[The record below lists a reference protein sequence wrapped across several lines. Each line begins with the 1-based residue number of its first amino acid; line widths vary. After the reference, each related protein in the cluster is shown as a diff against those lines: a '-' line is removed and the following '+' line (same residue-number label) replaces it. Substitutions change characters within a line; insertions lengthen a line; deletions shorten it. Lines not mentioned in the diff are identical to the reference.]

1 MNSQK
6 LLNFLATRF
15 PFILRLKRWVYRLK
29 MAHKISWG
37 YGIILGIVITGTSI
51 GIEIGDYFL
60 WQAWQQAEHSRQET
74 ELLYRLETD
83 ILRARGSQ
91 QQLVFL
97 VENPQELQT
106 KYIYLQQRIANIQ
119 KTWAAIKSFIAS
131 EYHITNEKNN
141 IHLQEIPNFLSTYN
155 SFTIGYFQDFDT
167 VVQQINGN
175 SLELPQSKKN
185 AKKFL
190 IEFQNSSESQQFE
203 NYLDDLTHII
213 ALSAKDYETA
223 IAAYDQADVLRLYI
237 VTSSIILS
245 TLFAGILAFFTSQ
258 IIAQPLKAFTKVAQ
272 QVTQNSDFHL
282 QAPVTSADEVGI
294 MAIAFNQLLQ
304 HVRLITQELN
314 ENNQRLEVAMKDLK
328 YTQSQIIHQE
338 KMSSLGQMVAGVAHE
353 INNPISFIY
362 GNISHAQEYT
372 ENLLTLLQLYQQ
384 EYPHSTPAIQQAITI
399 IDLDFL
405 REDLKN
411 LFNSMSSGAE
421 RIRAIVHSLRN
432 FSRLDE
438 AELKL
443 VDIHQGIESS
453 LLILQNRLQSQ
464 LHPFAIQVLKEYQE
478 LPLIECYPSQMNQV
492 FMNILLNAIDAI
504 AEMGTEH
511 WQRESTTP
519 KIRIYTKILP
529 QNRIAISFYDNGIGM
544 NEEVKTK
551 LFDPFFTNKIV
562 GKGMGL
568 GLSVSYQ
575 IVTEQHRGK
584 LSFHSALRQGTKF
597 VVEIPIQQ
605 TVSQYTSDS
614 HP

>member
-1 MNSQK
+1 
-6 LLNFLATRF
+6 
-15 PFILRLKRWVYRLK
+15 

-37 YGIILGIVITGTSI
+37 YGIILGVVIIGTTI

-131 EYHITNEKNN
+131 EYHITDEKNN

-155 SFTIGYFQDFDT
+155 SFTIGYFQDFDA
-167 VVQQINGN
+167 VVQQIHGN
-175 SLELPQSKKN
+175 SLELPQSNKN

-190 IEFQNSSESQQFE
+190 IEFQKSSESQQFE
-203 NYLDDLTHII
+203 KYLDDLTHII

-362 GNISHAQEYT
+362 GNICHAQEYT

-511 WQRESTTP
+511 WQRESTIP

-544 NEEVKTK
+544 NEEVKAK

-584 LSFHSALRQGTKF
+584 LSFHSALRQGTEF